1 VFHCLVVLR
10 KSRVLQKLELTGQV
24 QSRPVCLDD
33 VVFQRQNFPVDTD
46 YCTFLTDDLCTI
58 GLSDTACFGIDA
70 FLTEQ
75 AQQEIETIWKNVRAC
90 GNTGM
95 WECGNAVAGAERL
108 GDTGYRCIQ
117 ISAPSER

>member
-1 VFHCLVVLR
+1 M
-10 KSRVLQKLELTGQV
+10 VLQKSQAVRKLESTGQV
-24 QSRPVCLDD
+24 LFDPVCLDH
-33 VVFQRQNFPVDTD
+33 VVFQRQHFPVDTD

-117 ISAPSER
+117 ASAPSGR